1 MRRREFITLIAGAAV
16 FAPAVARA
24 QQPMPVI
31 GFLSGQSAE
40 PNAMR
45 MLIFRQA
52 LKEAGFAEGENVSI
66 IYRWADNQLD
76 RLPAMAAE
84 LVQRQVAVIVSTAL
98 SQFAAKAATST
109 IPIVFSINADPV
121 RLGLVESIAR
131 PGGNM
136 TGATF
141 LTAELV
147 QKRLDLLRE
156 LVPKAVR
163 IAVLVNPT
171 RPDNETELRELNAA
185 ARSHGQQISVLT
197 AGTASE
203 IDAAFA
209 TFERDRP
216 DALFVGGDPF
226 FNLRRVQFALLAAR
240 YRMPATYS
248 LRDHPEAG
256 GLMSYGTNVNDTY
269 RQIGHYVGRI
279 LKGAKPAEL
288 PVVQSTK
295 FELIINAQAA
305 RTLGLTVPPSLLSI
319 ADEVIE

>member
-1 MRRREFITLIAGAAV
+1 MRRREFIAGLGSAAV
-16 FAPAVARA
+16 WPLAARGQTA
-24 QQPMPVI
+24 LPVI
-31 GFLSGQSAE
+31 GYLDPTSPDGDPE
-40 PNAMR
+40 R
-45 MLIFRQA
+45 LRGFRQG
-52 LKEAGFAEGENVSI
+52 LKDAGLVEGENVAI
-66 IYRWADNQLD
+66 VYRWADNQLD

-84 LVQRQVAVIVSTAL
+84 LVHRQVAVIVSTSL

-156 LVPKAVR
+156 LVPTAVR

-197 AGTASE
+197 AGNVSE

-240 YRMPATYS
+240 YRVPATYS

-256 GLMSYGTNVNDTY
+256 GLMSYGTNINDTY